1 MKTATQLRA
10 GYTTIEECQKDRD
23 YWKAQAQRMQTIANG
38 GVYPPAP
45 QPPLPP
51 PPIYPTPLPQPV
63 YPTPPT
69 NPSLP
74 RPAGVTDHSGWC

>member
-1 MKTATQLRA
+1 MKIATHICA
-10 GYTTIEECQKDRD
+10 GYTTLEECQRDRD

-51 PPIYPTPLPQPV
+51 PPVYPIPPV
-63 YPTPPT
+63 YPTPQPS
-69 NPSLP
+69 NSLP